1 MMKKTSKKSFDT
13 LGIVADLNVPENLHL
28 LKQFATKTGDKQL
41 CNFIAIAEVLR
52 NRFVIAAGRFDGKGL
67 FAALCDDENQLATA
81 FRVANARM
89 NEIGSRTTA
98 WTFLPESCRNLV
110 ANSANH
116 RIHNKGKNE
125 CPDD

>member
-1 MMKKTSKKSFDT
+1 MKKTSKQSFDT
-13 LGIVADLNVPENLHL
+13 VGVVADLNVPENLHL

-41 CNFIAIAEVLR
+41 CSFIAMAEVLR

-67 FAALCDDENQLATA
+67 FATLCDAENQLATA

-98 WTFLPESCRNLV
+98 WTFFSESCRNLV
-110 ANSANH
+110 ENSANQ
-116 RIHNKGKNE
+116 RTDTRGKQ
-125 CPDD
+125 